1 MAKALKTKTSKQSS
15 NGFLAQFKL
24 ENILP
29 EKYHV
34 LAVLL
39 VLVILFL
46 AFLSPMYFGGKTF
59 QSGDILASKAAQPY
73 IEKERDGFTLWNPH
87 IFCGMPAYSLGTGYT
102 WFNLIYVV
110 FTAARSLFTSF
121 FEVEYAM
128 WSFYLIILAF
138 TSFFLM
144 KYLTKNTLVSL
155 FTAIATSFSTGL
167 IVFLFIG
174 HVTKLT
180 SICMYP
186 LLFLLLFRLQEKF
199 KLIDFLLLII
209 TMQLLIQ
216 GFHVQ
221 IIFYTMFAVGIYYL
235 YFFSRAIAIKDLLLR
250 NNLIKSAVTFAGAS
264 IIALLIQSD
273 NLTQIYEYTQYST
286 RGGKSVVEESTGK
299 AEQSSSEYYEYHTNW
314 SFSPGEVLT
323 FIIPSYYGFGNSVYN
338 GPLTQGKEVEVN
350 TYFGQMPFVDV
361 AMYMGVLVFFL
372 ALFAIVTCWKNPV
385 VRFLTILSSIAL
397 LISFGKTFPVLFDLL
412 FYNLPYFDKFRV
424 PSMIL
429 VLVQLSLPLLAGY
442 GIMKIISLK
451 GERNN
456 KAISLIK
463 YLAFAFTTL
472 FVLTLLFNNA
482 FSDSFTSKVQ
492 NSNRFK
498 NLEQSFY
505 SSIYLFGNEQI
516 SKSELDSALLK
527 HISGMLI
534 SDMLIAFSITALTF
548 WLAYGYIKNKLSRD
562 VLVLSIIVLALID
575 LWRIDSRGA
584 KYSDNP
590 DVDGLFNTPDYVN
603 AIRGQKDSEPFRIL
617 NMKQDGSLGSFN
629 QNSNFNAYFLLEDF
643 YGYSGIKPR
652 AYQDIIDVVGPVNPT
667 LWNLANVKYI
677 ITDKPIMMAGLTQ
690 VASSEKSSVYKNEA
704 VLPRVYFV
712 NRVEMKKGI
721 DILNSIKN
729 NEFNPAEI
737 AYTEEAV
744 QVDQPDSTASVR
756 ITKYADEKIVVNVNA
771 SGNNFVVFTN
781 TYVPTGWKATID
793 GNDLKVF
800 RANHN
805 FMGVVV
811 PKGEHILEFTY
822 APTSFFISRWIAFIL
837 SSLVVAGLIIVL
849 LMQKLSS
856 RKQKISN

>member
-59 QSGDILASKAAQPY
+59 QSGDILASNAAQPY

-429 VLVQLSLPLLAGY
+429 ILVQLSLPVLAGF
-442 GIMKIISLK
+442 GLMKILSL
-451 GERNN
+451 RNEVDN
-456 KAISLIK
+456 KALNILKYGAFTFSGILVLSLVLNSALTSWFTERVSE
-463 YLAFAFTTL
+463 YAATLQAARPQMAQQYQALSEYMSQMFVGDFFFAFTFLAVTFWGGYL
-472 FVLTLLFNNA
+472 YIKKNISGDVFVVVVILLTL
-482 FSDSFTSKVQ
+482 V
-492 NSNRFK
+492 
-498 NLEQSFY
+498 
-505 SSIYLFGNEQI
+505 
-516 SKSELDSALLK
+516 
-527 HISGMLI
+527 
-534 SDMLIAFSITALTF
+534 
-548 WLAYGYIKNKLSRD
+548 
-562 VLVLSIIVLALID
+562 D

-590 DVDGLFNTPDYVN
+590 DVSGLFNTPDYVN
-603 AIRGQKDSEPFRIL
+603 VIRDQKDTEPFRIL
-617 NMKQDGSLGSFN
+617 NMKQDGSLGSFG

-677 ITDKPIMMAGLTQ
+677 ITDKPIMMVGLTQ

-704 VLPRVYFV
+704 VLSRVHFV

-756 ITKYADEKIVVNVNA
+756 ITKYTDEKIVVNVNA
-771 SGNNFVVFTN
+771 SGNNFLVFTN

-793 GNDLKVF
+793 GNDLKIF

-805 FMGVVV
+805 FMGVIV

-856 RKQKISN
+856 RKQKASN

>member
-299 AEQSSSEYYEYHTNW
+299 AEQSSSEYYDYHTNW

-323 FIIPSYYGFGNSVYN
+323 FIVPSYYGFGNSVYN

-372 ALFAIVTCWKNPV
+372 ALFAIITCWKNPV

-429 VLVQLSLPLLAGY
+429 VLVQLSLPVLAGL
-442 GIMKIISLK
+442 GLMKILSL
-451 GERNN
+451 RNEVDN
-456 KAISLIK
+456 KALNILKYGAFTFGGILALSLLLNSALTSWFTGRVSE
-463 YLAFAFTTL
+463 YAATLQAARPQMAQQYQALSEYMSQMFVGDFFFAFAFLAATFWGGYL
-472 FVLTLLFNNA
+472 YIKKNVSGDVFVVVVILLTL
-482 FSDSFTSKVQ
+482 V
-492 NSNRFK
+492 
-498 NLEQSFY
+498 
-505 SSIYLFGNEQI
+505 
-516 SKSELDSALLK
+516 
-527 HISGMLI
+527 
-534 SDMLIAFSITALTF
+534 
-548 WLAYGYIKNKLSRD
+548 
-562 VLVLSIIVLALID
+562 D

-590 DVDGLFNTPDYVN
+590 NVTGLFNTPDYVN
-603 AIRGQKDSEPFRIL
+603 VIRDQKDTEPFRIL

-690 VASSEKSSVYKNEA
+690 VASSEKSSVYKNES
-704 VLPRVYFV
+704 VLPRVHFV

-729 NEFNPAEI
+729 NEFNPAET

-756 ITKYADEKIVVNVNA
+756 ITKYTDEKIVVNANA

-793 GNDLKVF
+793 GNDLKIF

-837 SSLVVAGLIIVL
+837 SSLVVVGLIIVL
-849 LMQKLSS
+849 VMQKLSS